1 MILVTPTLKYSITVF
16 TKGSNVSKI
25 NGSESPDAD
34 GLITFFNF
42 TLCYPLGKSASI
54 ALKYILLPSTWQLR
68 FYKVSTKTHSTLD
81 ISKPSAISALNQLP
95 FTKSICVVN

>member
-1 MILVTPTLKYSITVF
+1 MIWVTPTLKYSITVF

-42 TLCYPLGKSASI
+42 TLCYPLGKSASM
-54 ALKYILLPSTWQLR
+54 ALKYILLPST
-68 FYKVSTKTHSTLD
+68 
-81 ISKPSAISALNQLP
+81 
-95 FTKSICVVN
+95 